1 MGISFRHSAGF
12 GKRMEYTLCEM
23 TTYILVTQPVYA
35 DIHPGLVT
43 IPLDMEQEFTV
54 PYGLMIA
61 NDPSP
66 AVKRFI
72 SAVEWIRD
80 SLTKEILNH
89 PIEVC
94 VINSFKPPAV
104 RTVETG
110 RSVSLSVPHEPFAVP
125 ASGTDRALRRT
136 SA

>member
-1 MGISFRHSAGF
+1 
-12 GKRMEYTLCEM
+12 M

-72 SAVEWIRD
+72 SAVERIRD
-80 SLTKEILNH
+80 IHIQNGIFSDKPQSQLFRFPVIL
-89 PIEVC
+89 PE
-94 VINSFKPPAV
+94 
-104 RTVETG
+104 
-110 RSVSLSVPHEPFAVP
+110 P
-125 ASGTDRALRRT
+125 ASSGMNESPANTA
-136 SA
+136 SAPQGC